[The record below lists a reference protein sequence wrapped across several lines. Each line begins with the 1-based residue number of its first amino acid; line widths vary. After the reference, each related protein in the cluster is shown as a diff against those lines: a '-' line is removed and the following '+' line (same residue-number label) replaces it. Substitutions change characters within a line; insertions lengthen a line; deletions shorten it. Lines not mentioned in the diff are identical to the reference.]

1 MRPALAV
8 TLALA
13 ALQSGCGDGPSRDGT
28 GAADEP
34 LRITY
39 KDQRGAVLDGQ
50 FIRGPIPRGSDGPT
64 VETITS
70 LNPLLVAGT
79 VGKHVTG
86 DVGPGSFSVAVRF
99 DDIGTGYWIVPV
111 GPPDPQE
118 PGALTYDFLYDV
130 ARSAPP
136 GRHRMLLSAADGDGR
151 FGPLNEFPV
160 LIKGPR
166 PDGHVVVS
174 LTWDTNADLDLVVV
188 TPSGKR
194 VDPKHVNTAAV
205 DPDAGTVPSDTGQL
219 DRDSN
224 AGCMRDGYREED
236 LVWSAGNPDAG
247 IPPVQP
253 EAGEYTVYVDEFE
266 SCGAPATDFVLSIWV
281 DGQHAYSQAGRLLDF
296 QADQGGSGLL
306 VTKFHF

>member
-1 MRPALAV
+1 MRTAIVA
-8 TLALA
+8 TLAFA
-13 ALQSGCGDGPSRDGT
+13 ALQAGCSDHPSEYGT
-28 GAADEP
+28 GSAEEP
-34 LRITY
+34 LHVTY
-39 KDQRGAVLDGQ
+39 KDLKGAVLDGQ
-50 FIRGPIPRGSDGPT
+50 FVPGPIPQGSAGPE
-64 VETITS
+64 VQTITS
-70 LNPLLVAGT
+70 LNPLMIAGT
-79 VGKHVTG
+79 IGKHVTG

-111 GPPDPQE
+111 GPPDPQV

-136 GRHRMLLSAADGDGR
+136 GRHRMLLSAANGDGT

-205 DPDAGTVPSDTGQL
+205 DPDAGAVPSDTGQL

-224 AGCMRDGYREED
+224 AACMRDEYREED
-236 LVWSAGNPDAG
+236 LVWPAGNPDAG
-247 IPPVQP
+247 VPPVQP
-253 EAGEYTVYVDEFE
+253 EPGEYTVNVDEFE
-266 SCGAPATDFVLSIWV
+266 SCGAPATDFVLGIWV
-281 DGQHAYSQAGRLLDF
+281 DGQQAYSQAGRLLDV
-296 QADQGGSGLL
+296 QADEGGPGLF
-306 VTKFHF
+306 VTNFHF